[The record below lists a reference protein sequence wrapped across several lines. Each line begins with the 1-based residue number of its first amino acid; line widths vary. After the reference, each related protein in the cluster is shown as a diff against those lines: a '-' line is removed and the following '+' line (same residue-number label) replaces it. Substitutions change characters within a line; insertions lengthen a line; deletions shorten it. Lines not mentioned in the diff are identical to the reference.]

1 MAFDETLTQDVLKHA
16 NIVNVV
22 KAFLEVTKKG
32 KNYFAKCPFHDD
44 NNPSLV
50 ISEEKQ
56 IFRCFV
62 CGTSGNA
69 VTFVRKYLNI
79 PYFDALKKVAELS
92 DYHDPRL
99 EGVVKAKPV
108 DPRRDPLIKCL
119 KDLTLYY
126 EFALNTEEGKIGLK
140 YFEDRH
146 LDAQIRE
153 KYHLGYA
160 LKDGKAT
167 VKFLEQK
174 GHSLKTIEDIGI
186 ASIHNGESSD
196 RNQGRVIFPI
206 CNADGEVVGFSAR
219 RLVESQESKYINSP
233 ETYVF
238 NKSSI
243 LYNYHIAKEK
253 ARSAG
258 YIYITEGF
266 MDVFALGKI
275 GIDAAVAT
283 MGTAL
288 TKEHIHL
295 LKMLNV
301 EVRLCLDGDL
311 PGQKAMM
318 EISKTLSQAGVNY
331 RIVDNQG
338 SSKDPDEILNQDGPD
353 ALRAYLNNLI
363 SKVDFTLNFYGK
375 TNPLQTIE
383 QKKGL
388 VKEFIPILL
397 ATKSSLELD
406 SYIIKLARAT
416 GFEVDSIRNLLG
428 RVRVAEKNS
437 GNTDKVIREYHPE
450 RKVLRKLENAE
461 REMLYQ
467 MLHKKEAIEFYEEKT
482 DGFYTP
488 MYRHIADFLLNYA
501 QEHEKLV
508 PDEMISSLEESNYD
522 GKDELVSDLTELMME
537 NTHPNHLDDKFLNDL
552 LNTMNDERNKI
563 FNDDMLKS
571 SLEGKDPLEQARIL
585 AEFNKRKMKKT
596 GGN

>member
-16 NIVNVV
+16 NIVNIV
-22 KAFLEVTKKG
+22 KSFLEVVKKG

-79 PYFDALKKVAELS
+79 SYMEALKKVAELS

-99 EGVVKAKPV
+99 EGAIKAKPV
-108 DPRRDPLIKCL
+108 DPKRDPLIKCL

-140 YFEDRH
+140 YFEDRN

-160 LKDGKAT
+160 LKDGKST

-206 CNADGEVVGFSAR
+206 CNSDGEVVGFSAR
-219 RLVESQESKYINSP
+219 RIVDSQESKYINSP

-253 ARSAG
+253 ARQAG

-295 LKMLNV
+295 LKILNV

-318 EISKTLSQAGVNY
+318 EISKALASSGISY
-331 RIVDNQG
+331 RIVDNRG

-363 SKVDFTLNFYGK
+363 SKVDFTLNFYSI
-375 TNPLQTIE
+375 TNPLKTIE
-383 QKKGL
+383 QKKAL
-388 VKEFIPILL
+388 VKEFMPILL
-397 ATKSSLELD
+397 ATRSSLELD
-406 SYIIKLARAT
+406 SYIVKLAKAT
-416 GFEVDSIRNLLG
+416 GFEADSIRNLLT
-428 RVRVAEKNS
+428 RVRLEVKNNGNAEK
-437 GNTDKVIREYHPE
+437 VITNYHPE
-450 RKVLRKLENAE
+450 RKVLRKLETAE
-461 REMLYQ
+461 RELLYQ
-467 MLHKKEAIEFYEEKT
+467 MLHKKEAIDFYEEKT

-488 MYRHIADFLLNYA
+488 LYRQIAEFLANYA

-508 PDEMISSLEESNYD
+508 PDEMISSLEESD
-522 GKDELVSDLTELMME
+522 LEDKDTMVNDVTELLME
-537 NTHPNHLDDKFLNDL
+537 STHPNNLDDRFLNDL
-552 LNTMNDERNKI
+552 LETMNSERNKI
-563 FNDDMLKS
+563 FKDDMLKS
-571 SLEGKDPLEQARIL
+571 SLEGKDPLEKARIL
-585 AEFNKRKMKKT
+585 AEFNRQKMKK
-596 GGN
+596 

>member
-22 KAFLEVTKKG
+22 KSFLEVVKKG

-79 PYFDALKKVAELS
+79 SYMEALKKVAELS

-99 EGVVKAKPV
+99 EGAIKAKPV
-108 DPRRDPLIKCL
+108 DPKRDPLIKCL

-140 YFEDRH
+140 YFEDRN

-160 LKDGKAT
+160 LKDGKST

-206 CNADGEVVGFSAR
+206 CNSDGEVVGFSAR
-219 RLVESQESKYINSP
+219 RIVDSQESKYINSP

-253 ARSAG
+253 ARQAG

-295 LKMLNV
+295 LKVLNV

-318 EISKTLSQAGVNY
+318 EISKALASSGISY
-331 RIVDNQG
+331 RIVDNRG

-363 SKVDFTLNFYGK
+363 SKVDFTLNFYSI
-375 TNPLQTIE
+375 TNPLKTIE
-383 QKKGL
+383 QKKAL
-388 VKEFIPILL
+388 VKEFMPILL
-397 ATKSSLELD
+397 ATRSSLELD
-406 SYIIKLARAT
+406 SYIVKLAKAT
-416 GFEVDSIRNLLG
+416 GFEADSIRNLLT
-428 RVRVAEKNS
+428 RVRLEVKNNGNAEKIITN
-437 GNTDKVIREYHPE
+437 YHPE
-450 RKVLRKLENAE
+450 RKVLRKLETAE
-461 REMLYQ
+461 RELLYQ
-467 MLHKKEAIEFYEEKT
+467 MLHKKEAIDFYEEKT

-488 MYRHIADFLLNYA
+488 LYRQIAEFLANYA

-508 PDEMISSLEESNYD
+508 PDEMISSLEESD
-522 GKDELVSDLTELMME
+522 LEDKDTMVNDVTELLME
-537 NTHPNHLDDKFLNDL
+537 STHPNNLDDRFLNDL
-552 LNTMNDERNKI
+552 LETMNSERNKI
-563 FNDDMLKS
+563 FKDDMLKS
-571 SLEGKDPLEQARIL
+571 SLEGKDPLEKARIL
-585 AEFNKRKMKKT
+585 AEFNRQKMKK
-596 GGN
+596 